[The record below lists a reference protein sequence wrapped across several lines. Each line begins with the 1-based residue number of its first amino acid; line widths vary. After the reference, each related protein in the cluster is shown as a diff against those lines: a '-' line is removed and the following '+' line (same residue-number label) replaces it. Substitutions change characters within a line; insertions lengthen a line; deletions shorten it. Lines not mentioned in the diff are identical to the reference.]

1 MKELFRKGVLI
12 LMVRWL
18 FEKKLTPIEILECDN
33 DGKSVIWDIKMQT
46 SGEWKMVKN
55 RSYNHT
61 WELGVQGI

>member
-46 SGEWKMVKN
+46 SGE
-55 RSYNHT
+55 
-61 WELGVQGI
+61 